1 LFSDFGKE
9 DDGQFDDEEMNGV
22 EDQVMDGMDE
32 EDVDAQTAAGPNKP
46 TESSESVRGMFG
58 QALVIR

>member
-1 LFSDFGKE
+1 
-9 DDGQFDDEEMNGV
+9 MNGV